1 MEPYMLLI
9 MVLLVDNEFVQESLA
24 TSISYLFFVISWLLS
39 DSEDTEKRYWVVEC
53 DGKDSRIHVPHCFI
67 YFFGAK
73 KENKKKAWKQ
83 WVRKE
88 S

>member
-39 DSEDTEKRYWVVEC
+39 DSEDTEKRY
-53 DGKDSRIHVPHCFI
+53 
-67 YFFGAK
+67 
-73 KENKKKAWKQ
+73 
-83 WVRKE
+83 
-88 S
+88 